1 MTQQKKSKRILFYFF
16 LLFIVGSINN
26 ISLDQIKADKIKKIN
41 IYGLEIDESDL
52 LLKNINALNLS
63 NIFFLNGNEIKKV
76 IDKNALVENYRII
89 KEYPATLNIKI
100 NKTKFLAKIN
110 KEGQT
115 FFIGSNRKLIESSSN
130 EELPFIFG
138 KPNLE
143 EFFEIKKKIDDSKI
157 SYENIKSLFFF
168 QSKRWDVKLKN
179 NVLLKL
185 SKESSKDT
193 IDVVYQFLIDNN
205 ESNIKMIDA
214 RVKNQII
221 VNE

>member
-63 NIFFLNGNEIKKV
+63 NIFFLNANEIKKV

>member
-1 MTQQKKSKRILFYFF
+1 MMQQKKSKKILFYFF

-26 ISLDQIKADKIKKIN
+26 ISLDQIKAGKIKKIN
-41 IYGLEIDESDL
+41 IYGLGIDESDM

-63 NIFFLNGNEIKKV
+63 NILFLNANEIKKV

-89 KEYPATLNIKI
+89 KKYPATLNIKI

-115 FFIGSNRKLIESSSN
+115 FLIGSNGKLIKRSSN

-221 VNE
+221 INE